1 MQRQLIEVDW
11 FGELTVNDAI
21 QSYLVDHPDSYYIP
35 ANRRWVMYLTREHG
49 LIQMFDDFSMMD
61 DVEVSEYI
69 TAVLE
74 MLYK

>member
-1 MQRQLIEVDW
+1 MQRELIEVDW
-11 FGELTVNDAI
+11 HGALTVNDAI

-49 LIQMFDDFSMMD
+49 LVQIFNDFTMMD